1 MQCIYYNDSSLQNE
15 KRSLKELGVVD
26 GSEFDFCV
34 DEGIVCMQCSF
45 QEHSVS
51 SNHTE
56 RSLVSVF
63 SQDIYSVVDM
73 NWI

>member
-1 MQCIYYNDSSLQNE
+1 M
-15 KRSLKELGVVD
+15 D

-63 SQDIYSVVDM
+63 SQDIYSVVDV
-73 NWI
+73 NWNYDRNCSEREFLLTRRAP

>member
-1 MQCIYYNDSSLQNE
+1 M
-15 KRSLKELGVVD
+15 D

-34 DEGIVCMQCSF
+34 DEGIVCMQFSF
-45 QEHSVS
+45 QEHIVS

-63 SQDIYSVVDM
+63 SQDIYSVVDVE
-73 NWI
+73 WI